1 MVIHVKKYFEKQKY
15 YAKYLRISKQFLIFA
30 TEMRIVSHR
39 RLVEFYSSEGH
50 GDSQAALER
59 WYDMAEKAE
68 WKNLSDIKVDFPA
81 TDYVGNQHYIFN
93 IKGNKYRLIV
103 VVKFTIGHIFIRFVG
118 THSEYDKI
126 DAATI

>member
-1 MVIHVKKYFEKQKY
+1 
-15 YAKYLRISKQFLIFA
+15 
-30 TEMRIVSHR
+30 MRIVSHR

-50 GDSQAALER
+50 GDSQTALER
-59 WYDMAEKAE
+59 WYA
-68 WKNLSDIKVDFPA
+68 IKVDFPA
-81 TDYVGNQHYIFN
+81 TDYVGNLHYVFN

-103 VVKFTIGHIFIRFVG
+103 VVKFTIGHLFIRFVG

>member
-1 MVIHVKKYFEKQKY
+1 M
-15 YAKYLRISKQFLIFA
+15 RISKLLYIFA
-30 TEMRIVSHR
+30 PKMRIVSHR
-39 RLVEFYSSEGH
+39 KLVEFYSSEGH

-81 TDYVGNQHYIFN
+81 TDYVGNQHYVFN

-126 DAATI
+126 DVATI

>member
-1 MVIHVKKYFEKQKY
+1 MKNKKYY
-15 YAKYLRISKQFLIFA
+15 VKYLRISKQFLIFA

-81 TDYVGNQHYIFN
+81 TDYVGNQHYVFN

>member
-1 MVIHVKKYFEKQKY
+1 MDRNFKFQK
-15 YAKYLRISKQFLIFA
+15 LFNIFFCISKLFSIFA
-30 TEMRIVSHR
+30 PKMRIVSHR

-59 WYDMAEKAE
+59 WYNMAEAAE
-68 WKNLSDIKVDFPA
+68 WKNLSDIKVDFPS
-81 TDYVGNQHYIFN
+81 TDYVGNQHYVFN
-93 IKGNKYRLIV
+93 IRGNKYHLVV

-126 DAATI
+126 DASTI